1 MLTKLRHPPR
11 LLTVSFRPSMPA
23 SSTVSRHWRPRTLLQ
38 LVLLGFVLVTAPLLY
53 LIYETT
59 HSLDTVASRMQQY
72 SQEALSTTQRGQQLV
87 SLSIE
92 LERTARQF
100 QVVRAD
106 SLHTLFSQQLD
117 RFRNLLELQHQQA
130 DIGGLYQE
138 LEQLLVPL
146 PDLVSGQD
154 TANELDTVLTQI
166 DSKTEQ
172 LRDSV
177 DKLVNQRLDELNH
190 FNEDTRTHLLLSS
203 TLLLALS
210 LVLMI
215 MSGLVITRPVRR
227 LEKMITLL
235 GEGKALPSNRIG
247 GPAELAN
254 LGGKLHWLDQQ
265 LASLEQQKKQFLRH
279 MSHELKTPLASLRE
293 GADLLGE
300 GVLGELNTSQQ
311 EVVELMQYNSQ
322 QLQRLIEQLLDYNM
336 LHQNLPMAMSACELP
351 TLIKEVVTL
360 HQLSVQQKQI
370 HLQTQG
376 DALNWPADRHKL
388 QRCLDNLIS
397 NAINY
402 GAREGQILVAWQTI
416 NNRLIIDVA
425 NTGQAI
431 AAAERARIFEPF
443 YQGQSQRLGPLKGS
457 GIGLSVAR
465 DCIEAHG
472 GSLTLHDL
480 HGFDVCFRIELPESE
495 HLAV

>member
-1 MLTKLRHPPR
+1 M
-11 LLTVSFRPSMPA
+11 
-23 SSTVSRHWRPRTLLQ
+23 
-38 LVLLGFVLVTAPLLY
+38 
-53 LIYETT
+53 
-59 HSLDTVASRMQQY
+59 
-72 SQEALSTTQRGQQLV
+72 
-87 SLSIE
+87 
-92 LERTARQF
+92 
-100 QVVRAD
+100 
-106 SLHTLFSQQLD
+106 
-117 RFRNLLELQHQQA
+117 
-130 DIGGLYQE
+130 
-138 LEQLLVPL
+138 
-146 PDLVSGQD
+146 
-154 TANELDTVLTQI
+154 TQI

-336 LHQNLPMAMSACELP
+336 LHQNLPMAVSACELP

-376 DALNWPADRHKL
+376 DALSWPVDRHKL

-402 GAREGQILVAWQTI
+402 GAREGQILVAWQTL

-425 NTGQAI
+425 NTGQTI
-431 AAAERARIFEPF
+431 AAAERVRIFEPF